1 MSREHWS
8 VVDLVAKQGAEL
20 GASDWILID
29 QNRIDDFARITLD
42 EQYIHV
48 DPAKA
53 KATPFGGTIAHGF
66 LSLSLLSAM
75 AYAVVPA
82 IEGETTTVNYG
93 FGSIRFLAPVPS
105 GRRIRGRFTL
115 KSATEK
121 RKGQWLLI
129 FDVTIEIE
137 GESRPAIVAEWLTMS
152 LQ

>member
-1 MSREHWS
+1 MSRQRWAA
-8 VVDLVAKQGAEL
+8 VDLVAREGTEL
-20 GASDWILID
+20 GVSDWILID
-29 QNRIDDFARITLD
+29 QNRIDAFARITLD

-82 IEGETTTVNYG
+82 IEGETTSVNYG
-93 FGSIRFLAPVPS
+93 FGNIRFLRAVPS
-105 GRRIRGRFTL
+105 GHRIRGRFTL
-115 KSATEK
+115 KSMIEK

-129 FDVTIEIE
+129 LDVCIEIE

-152 LQ
+152 FQ